1 MKEATGEVSMTVI
14 TLVAI
19 AVIGGILAFM
29 WPTIRNSISGL
40 WGGVSG
46 GQQQCTASGGT
57 WNATTNTCN
66 R

>member
-14 TLVAI
+14 TLIAV

-40 WGGVSG
+40 WSGVDS
-46 GQQQCTASGGT
+46 QQQCTQSGGT
-57 WNATTNTCN
+57 WSGN
-66 R
+66 RCTY